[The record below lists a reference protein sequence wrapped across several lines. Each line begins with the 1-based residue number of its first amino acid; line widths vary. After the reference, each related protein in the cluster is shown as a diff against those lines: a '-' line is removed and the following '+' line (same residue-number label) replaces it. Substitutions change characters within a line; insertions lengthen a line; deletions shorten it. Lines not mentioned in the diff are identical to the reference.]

1 MTAPANKKR
10 THNPAARAAS
20 IRMAGGGAERV
31 QSKRKSPQARKLEV
45 LRIAAAIKEQIAMGE
60 RHGGAA
66 PSDQDDAATATGAKA
81 DASKGKVRITRRGKN
96 GEAEALDDAGFDGP
110 SRSGDGE
117 DDEADDAEDDEA
129 DDAEAGD
136 IEEGDE
142 ARHDTGEDEESR
154 GEE

>member
-31 QSKRKSPQARKLEV
+31 QSKRKSPQARKLEA

-117 DDEADDAEDDEA
+117 DDEADDAE
-129 DDAEAGD
+129 AGD

-142 ARHDTGEDEESR
+142 ARHNTGEDEESR

>member
-117 DDEADDAEDDEA
+117 DDEADDAE
-129 DDAEAGD
+129 AGD